1 MWKRKVGLVAIA
13 GLIAFSHSAYASE
26 SEESK
31 EGEVKRKA
39 VAGYQYSI
47 QVEAD
52 GTVWSFGRLPG
63 GGSSSQV
70 GRVKG
75 GALERIA
82 QVSGGYA
89 HAAAVDADGRVWAW
103 GDNETGQLGQRDN
116 EKYGAAVQVDFEA
129 GDRIK
134 AVAAGYDHTL
144 ALSENGKVWAWGSNR
159 YSQLGDGTETDRSK
173 PIRVMAGLKPLDD
186 VVAIAAGFGLSYALN
201 EDGEV
206 WTWGSQ
212 GKREGDMQQVM
223 LDQGGKLVPLGEIVS
238 IAAGYD
244 HALALDRYGKLYAWG
259 SNRSGQLGIGAG
271 GDSTYSL
278 HAVELTGL
286 PTLTAAAAGDRTS
299 VALDKE
305 GDIWVWGA
313 SYPYDAGG
321 KPTEP
326 DRFAPIRLTDD
337 GDFST
342 VSVGRDHGMAI
353 DDKEQVWVWGEN
365 DYYQL
370 GHAYN
375 SFSTGKPVVQKTIER
390 TRASAYR
397 SAVKVEEAAV
407 VGKERVLKLSLRLKD
422 ADGKTLL
429 GKWPTAELKIPWI
442 DPIVVPFKPAEDAS
456 YKTEI
461 GIPYPYYL
469 IDQKIQIRVDGETI
483 AEITGGSGESL
494 K

>member
-1 MWKRKVGLVAIA
+1 MWKRKVGLVAFA
-13 GLIAFSHSAYASE
+13 GLMAFSHSAYASE
-26 SEESK
+26 SEEGK
-31 EGEVKRKA
+31 VKRKA
-39 VAGYQYSI
+39 VAGYQNSI

-52 GTVWSFGRLPG
+52 GTVWSFGRMPG

-75 GALERIA
+75 GALEGIVQA
-82 QVSGGYA
+82 SGGYA
-89 HAAAVDADGRVWAW
+89 HAAAVDADGLVWMW
-103 GDNETGQLGQRDN
+103 GDNEAGQLGQGDM
-116 EKYGAAVQVDFEA
+116 EKYAAAVQVAFTADE
-129 GDRIK
+129 RIE

-144 ALSENGKVWAWGSNR
+144 ALSGNGEVWAWGRNQ
-159 YSQLGDGTETDRSK
+159 YGQLGDGTETERSK
-173 PIRVMAGLKPLDD
+173 PVRVMAGLKPLDD
-186 VVAIAAGFGLSYALN
+186 VVAIAAGFGLSFALN

-212 GKREGDMQQVM
+212 GKKEGDLQQVM
-223 LDQGGKLVPLGEIVS
+223 LEKGGKLVPLGEIVTLS
-238 IAAGYD
+238 AGYD

-271 GDSTYSL
+271 DDTTYSL

-286 PTLTAAAAGDRTS
+286 PAFTAAAAGDQTS
-299 VALDKE
+299 AALDKE

-326 DRFAPIRLTDD
+326 DRFAPVRLTDD

-342 VSVGRDHGMAI
+342 VSVGRDHGMAV

-390 TRASAYR
+390 IRASANR
-397 SAVKVEEAAV
+397 SAVKVEESAV

-422 ADGKTLL
+422 EDGKTLM

-442 DPIVVPFKPAEDAS
+442 DPIIVPFKLAEDAS

-461 GIPYPYYL
+461 GIPYPFYL
-469 IDQKIQIRVDGETI
+469 VDQKIQIRVDGETI
-483 AEITGGSGESL
+483 AEITGGSGESAQ
-494 K
+494 